1 MWLKGFF
8 LYWLIYLCWYFS
20 LRLLLNWR
28 FFTFWIHLRI
38 NNNFFDKNKIIK
50 KNQININ
57 TIIIFLILFLL
68 FFLFNQVTI
77 ATRVHKFLDK
87 EKYIEKIYHTLI
99 FALLLKFYFLI
110 PWILIKILY
119 HLFISKFFHPN
130 DIYPLFLFLFFFKR
144 NNKKIKNR
152 NKDFIKSYVSR
163 YILDNL

>member
-1 MWLKGFF
+1 MLNEVIQLGYFSTNLLWLKGFF

-28 FFTFWIHLRI
+28 FFNFWIHFLK

-50 KNQININ
+50 KKNQSHISININ

-87 EKYIEKIYHTLI
+87 EKYIEKNISYINLC
-99 FALLLKFYFLI
+99 FA
-110 PWILIKILY
+110 IKIL
-119 HLFISKFFHPN
+119 FFN
-130 DIYPLFLFLFFFKR
+130 SLNSY
-144 NNKKIKNR
+144 
-152 NKDFIKSYVSR
+152 KDS
-163 YILDNL
+163 L